1 MIEED
6 IIEKIVEKI
15 DVDSLIEKLNMEIL
29 TDKIAEK
36 VANYIINKEFPKNP
50 IQPDIFKPKP
60 DIINPA
66 TPLRTDPWI
75 PDQIVMYGCTP
86 TIYTTGDSSS
96 NETISK

>member
-1 MIEED
+1 MIEKD

-15 DVDSLIEKLNMEIL
+15 DVDSLIEKLNMETL

-50 IQPDIFKPKP
+50 IQPDTFP

-66 TPLRTDPWI
+66 TPERTNPWI

-86 TIYTTGDSSS
+86 TRYTTGDSFS
-96 NETISK
+96 NEIIGK

>member
-15 DVDSLIEKLNMEIL
+15 DVDSLIEKLNMETL

-36 VANYIINKEFPKNP
+36 VANYIISKEFPNP
-50 IQPDIFKPKP
+50 IQPDIFKP

-66 TPLRTDPWI
+66 TPKRINPWI
-75 PDQIVMYGCTP
+75 PDQVVMYGCTP

-96 NETISK
+96 NETLIK

>member
-15 DVDSLIEKLNMEIL
+15 DVDSLIEKLNMETL

-50 IQPDIFKPKP
+50 IQPDIFKP

-66 TPLRTDPWI
+66 TPKRTNPWI
-75 PDQIVMYGCTP
+75 PDQVVMYGCTP
-86 TIYTTGDSSS
+86 TMYTTGDSSS
-96 NETISK
+96 NEIISK